1 MFLAWK
7 NDANVGLERTREYV
21 LRCGSQGEA
30 SGGAS
35 APPSRWGCRGVAAS
49 CPARGAARPPA
60 WEKGFSGTGKKKS
73 GKNGRAPGLAPFIS
87 AAHQQW
93 GAQED
98 SSLCRAAVITAG
110 DRRPGGRRRWD
121 AAIGAAGRGMRHM
134 EGSGRHAQG

>member
-7 NDANVGLERTREYV
+7 NDANVGSERTRECV

-35 APPSRWGCRGVAAS
+35 APPVAGDAAVSMPPALPGVP
-49 CPARGAARPPA
+49 PARPLGKRA
-60 WEKGFSGTGKKKS
+60 SLVQGKKKS
-73 GKNGRAPGLAPFIS
+73 GKNGRGPGLAPFIS

>member
-1 MFLAWK
+1 MLMSAWK
-7 NDANVGLERTREYV
+7 EPENMSCVVAVRGRHREVPVPPPVAGDAAVSL
-21 LRCGSQGEA
+21 
-30 SGGAS
+30 
-35 APPSRWGCRGVAAS
+35 PPALPGVP
-49 CPARGAARPPA
+49 PARPLGKRA
-60 WEKGFSGTGKKKS
+60 SLVQGKKKS
-73 GKNGRAPGLAPFIS
+73 GKNGRGPGLAPFIS